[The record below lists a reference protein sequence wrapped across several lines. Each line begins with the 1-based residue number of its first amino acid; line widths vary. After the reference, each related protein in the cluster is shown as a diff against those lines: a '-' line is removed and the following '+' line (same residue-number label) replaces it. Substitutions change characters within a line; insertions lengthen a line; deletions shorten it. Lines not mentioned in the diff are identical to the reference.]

1 MSSFLFGYF
10 IDHVVVDIDGIWN
23 HAMFLLKLCIKIVEN
38 CNMFDW
44 TSFKKPFKYGSCS
57 FNSYG
62 IITISTDKLM
72 NVRDPNLIKT
82 GPFKRIDSK
91 LKNSEYLLKISILPK
106 KISKV
111 QQHNGRKSLMFFTSF
126 IRSFYRLK
134 VTNGY
139 LNIDI
144 KLP

>member
-1 MSSFLFGYF
+1 ML
-10 IDHVVVDIDGIWN
+10 
-23 HAMFLLKLCIKIVEN
+23 LLKLCIKIVEN
-38 CNMFDW
+38 CNMFDG
-44 TSFKKPFKYGSCS
+44 TSFKKSFKYGSCS

-62 IITISTDKLM
+62 IITISADKLM

-91 LKNSEYLLKISILPK
+91 LKNSEYLFKVSILPE
-106 KISKV
+106 KISKIK
-111 QQHNGRKSLMFFTSF
+111 QHNRRKGLMLFTPF